1 MTLHK
6 IFQFFRK
13 FPIIFELGL
22 NPAKLNF
29 SKFFTVQTFFRTD
42 FWKTNEKF
50 WKKFFSGEKSR
61 SNRSGSDTDLYM
73 QCCSSPLSRSDLRS
87 VNVNLCDMCVILC
100 SHSNNQASIV
110 NFSGLS
116 PMMED
121 PSLQD
126 RESILTSLNIKVSL
140 LRVSLSF
147 FDPTLKTHFF
157 SA

>member
-1 MTLHK
+1 MYGRYSFL
-6 IFQFFRK
+6 
-13 FPIIFELGL
+13 
-22 NPAKLNF
+22 
-29 SKFFTVQTFFRTD
+29 
-42 FWKTNEKF
+42 
-50 WKKFFSGEKSR
+50 SR
-61 SNRSGSDTDLYM
+61 YFYGPETDLYM

-126 RESILTSLNIKVSL
+126 RESILTSLNIKV
-140 LRVSLSF
+140 
-147 FDPTLKTHFF
+147 
-157 SA
+157 